1 MNLKA
6 DTQEYAKLVKNI
18 IIVYLMMTVM
28 GVAVIDSGRTPKEHR
43 GINKKNLH
51 GNR

>member
-1 MNLKA
+1 MTTLY
-6 DTQEYAKLVKNI
+6 Q
-18 IIVYLMMTVM
+18 MMTVM

-51 GNR
+51 GNRQHT